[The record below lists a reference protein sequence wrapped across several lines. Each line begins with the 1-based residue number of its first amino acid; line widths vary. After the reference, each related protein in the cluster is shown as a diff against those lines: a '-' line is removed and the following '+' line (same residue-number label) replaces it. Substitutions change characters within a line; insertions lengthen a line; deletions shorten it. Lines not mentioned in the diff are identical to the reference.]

1 MKTLSIASPYE
12 SKPKASTETL
22 TPACEGIFDFLKRSN
37 VEKEVRTD
45 PTRISTEKKSV
56 DQMLLTI
63 KHFVE
68 NPDAYTFH
76 GEKITIKTAIFG
88 DQGPVGTVSSLIS
101 ELEKFVKS
109 FPGEMN
115 KLANQS
121 KTEFNSR
128 AKHCYKLESEFN
140 KIRSEGQNVGE
151 EFVRKHI
158 YPIAN
163 QFIPT
168 GPTLLA
174 EGKLKITP
182 CHVPLL
188 ETELISFDWG
198 KEGRYKEIK
207 SSADAIEVVI
217 PAISPTDGERLFKLL
232 WSFIGKAKFTVPVG
246 STGLVYLK
254 MEEAERCVSN
264 EDGFFLNKGMI
275 RTCTT
280 DDAACLVTQVWG
292 DGIGSS
298 ANDLIDLFNE
308 HIYAV
313 MRTWTIIA
321 LKSLKRN
328 PNVALEE
335 YYDHTPA
342 CEGFV
347 DVIKAGF
354 EKLTGTGDKREKHK
368 LAKDKYGNSTFNP
381 KQQGKKLHE
390 IVSEALAD
398 TYNNPKWVEKYVDN
412 TSSMYEHAEMGYLYA
427 GKRLVKLEDLV
438 GELKKVRGFL
448 DDLRRREQP
457 FIDVRLDVYKKVET
471 ISKIAG
477 SEQRV
482 KLAIELYDKH
492 KDKLES
498 FIGSRIPTSIAK
510 YEAVGCQGPLF
521 VHNPPTY
528 NYYYPSKGK
537 SFEYPIPS
545 KENYK
550 VYIETLNALLKETE
564 DFDNFLQ
571 NDHGFS
577 VPYFEDLPEFIWDD
591 MEGTEYDEY
600 YDKYLSNVGSTQS
613 REELVDFYYSYR
625 NILANITIAVYHLLF
640 NAQKLNP
647 ANEGLV
653 DFFKEMFSSEK
664 SDIKKIVKG
673 TKESEAEVAALI
685 QKTYNN
691 PSWVAKVPETAI
703 PLKGAE
709 FGYLFF
715 AGKQLDSN
723 GVLTKSQ
730 ELFKVADTGVSRL
743 AKNAE
748 VRWKI
753 IQSLQQYDDDYSY
766 KHRVDDKEDMIQK
779 VFGEFTSFF
788 KPMPVIGSQKPWF
801 TPTDYTYL
809 TLAIEPYSEAA
820 KSITKADIIKLR
832 DQVPVVTKELLRM
845 IASLTESAC
854 SGHSPGNEER
864 MLADDEEVFFE
875 ALELEHDRGSMI
887 THALFDG
894 EGGDKEEAGTAPA
907 VALRTAFLLT
917 HVLKAY
923 LTWAFKRA

>member
-37 VEKEVRTD
+37 VEKEVKSN
-45 PTRISTEKKSV
+45 PNRISTEKKSAE
-56 DQMLLTI
+56 QMMLTI
-63 KHFVE
+63 KHYLD
-68 NPDAYTFH
+68 NPDAYSFH
-76 GEKITIKTAIFG
+76 GEKVSINTKIFG
-88 DQGPVGTVSSLIS
+88 GNPGSLNLQAILNQLENFAKSWYRDFQAADRFSNS
-101 ELEKFVKS
+101 ERKVREKHTEALKKEFWELVKTN
-109 FPGEMN
+109 PDDAGAVLYE
-115 KLANQS
+115 
-121 KTEFNSR
+121 T
-128 AKHCYKLESEFN
+128 
-140 KIRSEGQNVGE
+140 KIKGMMGQFTPNGAAA
-151 EFVRKHI
+151 
-158 YPIAN
+158 Y
-163 QFIPT
+163 
-168 GPTLLA
+168 A
-174 EGKLKITP
+174 EGKLKFTE
-182 CHVPLL
+182 CHAALWEYETYKASWGQAYGIGNALYEKVDVTVPALNQS
-188 ETELISFDWG
+188 T
-198 KEGRYKEIK
+198 
-207 SSADAIEVVI
+207 
-217 PAISPTDGERLFKLL
+217 GERLFKILM
-232 WSFIGKAKFTVPVG
+232 SFAQEKNGAFTFPEVDKAFD
-246 STGLVYLK
+246 
-254 MEEAERCVSN
+254 ACDNDDR
-264 EDGFFLNKGMI
+264 FFADKAMH
-275 RTCTT
+275 RTCKGG
-280 DDAACLVTQVWG
+280 DDSWAYSVIWNSDG
-292 DGIGSS
+292 DS
-298 ANDLIDLFNE
+298 AQSLMENYVNHVYDVLYAWVKI
-308 HIYAV
+308 AV
-313 MRTWTIIA
+313 M
-321 LKSLKRN
+321 SLQRN

-347 DVIKAGF
+347 DIIKAGF

-381 KQQGKKLHE
+381 KQQGKKLQE

-438 GELKKVRGFL
+438 SELRKVRGFL

-691 PSWVAKVPETAI
+691 PSWVAKVPETAV

-832 DQVPVVTKELLRM
+832 DQVPAVTKELLRM

>member
-22 TPACEGIFDFLKRSN
+22 TPACEGIFDFMKRSN
-37 VEKEVRTD
+37 VEKEVKSN
-45 PTRISTEKKSV
+45 PNRISTEKKSAE
-56 DQMLLTI
+56 QMMLTI
-63 KHFVE
+63 KHYLD
-68 NPDAYTFH
+68 NPDAYSFH
-76 GEKITIKTAIFG
+76 GEKVSINTKIFG
-88 DQGPVGTVSSLIS
+88 GNPGSLNLQAILNQLENFAKSWYRDFQAADRFSNS
-101 ELEKFVKS
+101 ERKVREKHTEALKKEFWELVKTN
-109 FPGEMN
+109 PDDAGAVLYE
-115 KLANQS
+115 
-121 KTEFNSR
+121 T
-128 AKHCYKLESEFN
+128 
-140 KIRSEGQNVGE
+140 KIKGMMGQFTPNGAAA
-151 EFVRKHI
+151 
-158 YPIAN
+158 Y
-163 QFIPT
+163 
-168 GPTLLA
+168 A
-174 EGKLKITP
+174 EGKLKFTE
-182 CHVPLL
+182 CHAALWEYETYKASWGQAYGIGNALYEKVDVTVPALHQS
-188 ETELISFDWG
+188 T
-198 KEGRYKEIK
+198 
-207 SSADAIEVVI
+207 
-217 PAISPTDGERLFKLL
+217 GERLFKILM
-232 WSFIGKAKFTVPVG
+232 SFAQEKNGAFTFPEVDKAFD
-246 STGLVYLK
+246 
-254 MEEAERCVSN
+254 ACDNDDR
-264 EDGFFLNKGMI
+264 FFADKAMH
-275 RTCTT
+275 RTCKGG
-280 DDAACLVTQVWG
+280 DDSWAYSVIWNSDG
-292 DGIGSS
+292 DS
-298 ANDLIDLFNE
+298 AQSLMENYVNHVYDVLYAWVKI
-308 HIYAV
+308 AV
-313 MRTWTIIA
+313 M
-321 LKSLKRN
+321 SLQRN

-347 DVIKAGF
+347 DIIKAGF

-381 KQQGKKLHE
+381 KQQGKKLQE

-438 GELKKVRGFL
+438 SELRKVRGFL

-625 NILANITIAVYHLLF
+625 NILANVTIAVYHLLF

-691 PSWVAKVPETAI
+691 PSWVAKVPETAV

>member
-37 VEKEVRTD
+37 VEKEVKSN
-45 PTRISTEKKSV
+45 PNRISTEKKSAE
-56 DQMLLTI
+56 QMMLTI
-63 KHFVE
+63 KHYLD
-68 NPDAYTFH
+68 NPDAYSFH
-76 GEKITIKTAIFG
+76 GEKVSINTKIFG
-88 DQGPVGTVSSLIS
+88 GNPGSLNLQAILNQLENFAKSWYRDFQAADRFSNS
-101 ELEKFVKS
+101 ERKVREKHTEALKKEFWELVKTN
-109 FPGEMN
+109 PDDAGAVLYE
-115 KLANQS
+115 
-121 KTEFNSR
+121 T
-128 AKHCYKLESEFN
+128 
-140 KIRSEGQNVGE
+140 KIKGMMGQFTPNGAAA
-151 EFVRKHI
+151 
-158 YPIAN
+158 Y
-163 QFIPT
+163 
-168 GPTLLA
+168 A
-174 EGKLKITP
+174 EGKLKFTE
-182 CHVPLL
+182 CHAALWEYETYKASWGQAYGIGNALYEKVDVTVPALNQS
-188 ETELISFDWG
+188 T
-198 KEGRYKEIK
+198 
-207 SSADAIEVVI
+207 
-217 PAISPTDGERLFKLL
+217 GERLFKILM
-232 WSFIGKAKFTVPVG
+232 SFAQEKNGAFTFPEVDKAFD
-246 STGLVYLK
+246 
-254 MEEAERCVSN
+254 ACDNDDR
-264 EDGFFLNKGMI
+264 FFADKAMH
-275 RTCTT
+275 RTCKGG
-280 DDAACLVTQVWG
+280 DDSWAYSVIWNSDG
-292 DGIGSS
+292 DS
-298 ANDLIDLFNE
+298 AQSLMENYVNHVYDVLYAWVKI
-308 HIYAV
+308 AV
-313 MRTWTIIA
+313 M
-321 LKSLKRN
+321 SLQRN

-347 DVIKAGF
+347 DIIKAGF

-381 KQQGKKLHE
+381 KQQGKKLQE

-438 GELKKVRGFL
+438 SELRKVRGFL

-625 NILANITIAVYHLLF
+625 NILANVTIAVYHLLF

-691 PSWVAKVPETAI
+691 PSWVAKVPETAV

-832 DQVPVVTKELLRM
+832 DQVPAVTKELLRM

>member
-37 VEKEVRTD
+37 VEKEVKSN
-45 PTRISTEKKSV
+45 PNRISTEKKSAE
-56 DQMLLTI
+56 QMMLTI
-63 KHFVE
+63 KHYLD
-68 NPDAYTFH
+68 NPDAYSFH
-76 GEKITIKTAIFG
+76 GEKVSINTKIFG
-88 DQGPVGTVSSLIS
+88 GNPGSLNLQAILNQLENFAKSWYRDFQAADRFSNS
-101 ELEKFVKS
+101 ERKVREKHTEALKKEFWELVKTN
-109 FPGEMN
+109 PDDAGAVLYE
-115 KLANQS
+115 
-121 KTEFNSR
+121 T
-128 AKHCYKLESEFN
+128 
-140 KIRSEGQNVGE
+140 KIKGMMGQFTPNGAAA
-151 EFVRKHI
+151 
-158 YPIAN
+158 Y
-163 QFIPT
+163 
-168 GPTLLA
+168 A
-174 EGKLKITP
+174 EGKLKFTE
-182 CHVPLL
+182 CHAALWEYETYKASWGQAYGIGNALYEKVDVTVPALNQS
-188 ETELISFDWG
+188 T
-198 KEGRYKEIK
+198 
-207 SSADAIEVVI
+207 
-217 PAISPTDGERLFKLL
+217 GERLFKILM
-232 WSFIGKAKFTVPVG
+232 SFAQEKNGTFTFPEVDKAFD
-246 STGLVYLK
+246 
-254 MEEAERCVSN
+254 ACDNDDR
-264 EDGFFLNKGMI
+264 FFADKAMH
-275 RTCTT
+275 RTCKGG
-280 DDAACLVTQVWG
+280 DDSWAYSVIWNSDG
-292 DGIGSS
+292 DS
-298 ANDLIDLFNE
+298 AQSLMENYVNHVYDVLYAWVKI
-308 HIYAV
+308 AV
-313 MRTWTIIA
+313 M
-321 LKSLKRN
+321 SLQRN

-381 KQQGKKLHE
+381 KQQGKKLQE

-438 GELKKVRGFL
+438 SELRKVRGFL

-625 NILANITIAVYHLLF
+625 NILANVTIAVYHLLF

-691 PSWVAKVPETAI
+691 PSWVAKVPETAV

-801 TPTDYTYL
+801 TPTDYAYL

>member
-37 VEKEVRTD
+37 VEKEVKSN
-45 PTRISTEKKSV
+45 PNRISTEKKSAE
-56 DQMLLTI
+56 QMMLTI
-63 KHFVE
+63 KHYLD
-68 NPDAYTFH
+68 NPDAYSFH
-76 GEKITIKTAIFG
+76 GEKVSINTKIFG
-88 DQGPVGTVSSLIS
+88 GNPGSLNLQAILNQLENFAKSWYRDFQAADRFSNS
-101 ELEKFVKS
+101 ERKVREKHTEALKKEFWELVKTN
-109 FPGEMN
+109 PDDAGAVLYE
-115 KLANQS
+115 
-121 KTEFNSR
+121 T
-128 AKHCYKLESEFN
+128 
-140 KIRSEGQNVGE
+140 KIKGMMGQFTPNGAAA
-151 EFVRKHI
+151 
-158 YPIAN
+158 Y
-163 QFIPT
+163 
-168 GPTLLA
+168 A
-174 EGKLKITP
+174 EGKLKFTE
-182 CHVPLL
+182 CHAALWEYETYKASWGQAYGIGNALYEKVDVTVPALNQS
-188 ETELISFDWG
+188 T
-198 KEGRYKEIK
+198 
-207 SSADAIEVVI
+207 
-217 PAISPTDGERLFKLL
+217 GERLFKILM
-232 WSFIGKAKFTVPVG
+232 SFAQEKNGTFTFPEVDKAFD
-246 STGLVYLK
+246 
-254 MEEAERCVSN
+254 ACDNDDR
-264 EDGFFLNKGMI
+264 FFADKAMH
-275 RTCTT
+275 RTCKGG
-280 DDAACLVTQVWG
+280 DDSWAYSVIWNSDG
-292 DGIGSS
+292 DS
-298 ANDLIDLFNE
+298 AQSLMENYVNHVYDVLYAWVKI
-308 HIYAV
+308 AV
-313 MRTWTIIA
+313 M
-321 LKSLKRN
+321 SLQRN

-347 DVIKAGF
+347 DIIKAGF

-381 KQQGKKLHE
+381 KQQGKKLQE

-438 GELKKVRGFL
+438 SELRKVRGFL

-625 NILANITIAVYHLLF
+625 NILANVTIAVYHLLF

-691 PSWVAKVPETAI
+691 PSWVSKVPETAV

>member
-37 VEKEVRTD
+37 VEKEVKSN
-45 PTRISTEKKSV
+45 PNRISTEKKSAE
-56 DQMLLTI
+56 QMMLTI
-63 KHFVE
+63 KHYLD
-68 NPDAYTFH
+68 NPDAYSFH
-76 GEKITIKTAIFG
+76 GEKVSINTKIFG
-88 DQGPVGTVSSLIS
+88 GNPGSLNLQAILNQLENFAKSWYRDFQAADRFSNS
-101 ELEKFVKS
+101 ERKVREKHTEALKKEFWELVKTN
-109 FPGEMN
+109 PDDAGAVLYE
-115 KLANQS
+115 
-121 KTEFNSR
+121 T
-128 AKHCYKLESEFN
+128 
-140 KIRSEGQNVGE
+140 KIKGMMGQFTPNGAAA
-151 EFVRKHI
+151 
-158 YPIAN
+158 Y
-163 QFIPT
+163 
-168 GPTLLA
+168 A
-174 EGKLKITP
+174 EGKLKFTE
-182 CHVPLL
+182 CHAALWEYETYKASWGQAYGIGNALYEKVDVTVPALNQS
-188 ETELISFDWG
+188 T
-198 KEGRYKEIK
+198 
-207 SSADAIEVVI
+207 
-217 PAISPTDGERLFKLL
+217 GERLFKILM
-232 WSFIGKAKFTVPVG
+232 SFAQEKNGAFTFPEVDKAFD
-246 STGLVYLK
+246 
-254 MEEAERCVSN
+254 ACDNDDR
-264 EDGFFLNKGMI
+264 FFADKAMH
-275 RTCTT
+275 RTCKGG
-280 DDAACLVTQVWG
+280 DDSWAYSVIWNSDG
-292 DGIGSS
+292 DS
-298 ANDLIDLFNE
+298 AQSLMENYVNHVYDVLYAWVKI
-308 HIYAV
+308 AV
-313 MRTWTIIA
+313 M
-321 LKSLKRN
+321 SLQRN

-381 KQQGKKLHE
+381 KQQGKKLQE

-492 KDKLES
+492 NDKLES

-625 NILANITIAVYHLLF
+625 NILANVTIAVYHLLF

-691 PSWVAKVPETAI
+691 PSWVAKVPETAV

-907 VALRTAFLLT
+907 VALRTAFLLA

>member
-37 VEKEVRTD
+37 VEKEVKSN
-45 PTRISTEKKSV
+45 PNRISTEKKSAE
-56 DQMLLTI
+56 QMMLTI
-63 KHFVE
+63 KHYLD
-68 NPDAYTFH
+68 NPDAYSFH
-76 GEKITIKTAIFG
+76 GEKVSINTKIFG
-88 DQGPVGTVSSLIS
+88 GNPGSLNLQAILNQLENFAKSWYRDFQAADRFSNS
-101 ELEKFVKS
+101 ERKVREKHTEALKKEFWELVKTN
-109 FPGEMN
+109 PDDAGAVLYE
-115 KLANQS
+115 
-121 KTEFNSR
+121 T
-128 AKHCYKLESEFN
+128 
-140 KIRSEGQNVGE
+140 KIKGMMGQFTPNGAAA
-151 EFVRKHI
+151 
-158 YPIAN
+158 Y
-163 QFIPT
+163 
-168 GPTLLA
+168 A
-174 EGKLKITP
+174 EGKLKFTE
-182 CHVPLL
+182 CHAALWEYETYKASWGQAYGIGNALYEKVDVTVPALNQS
-188 ETELISFDWG
+188 T
-198 KEGRYKEIK
+198 
-207 SSADAIEVVI
+207 
-217 PAISPTDGERLFKLL
+217 GERLFKILM
-232 WSFIGKAKFTVPVG
+232 SFAQEKNGAFTFPEVDKAFD
-246 STGLVYLK
+246 
-254 MEEAERCVSN
+254 ACDNDDR
-264 EDGFFLNKGMI
+264 FFADKAMH
-275 RTCTT
+275 RTCKGG
-280 DDAACLVTQVWG
+280 DDSWAYSVIWNSDG
-292 DGIGSS
+292 DS
-298 ANDLIDLFNE
+298 AQSLMENYVNHVYDVLYAWVKI
-308 HIYAV
+308 AV
-313 MRTWTIIA
+313 M
-321 LKSLKRN
+321 SLQRN

-347 DVIKAGF
+347 DIIKAGF

-381 KQQGKKLHE
+381 KQQGKKLQE

-438 GELKKVRGFL
+438 SELRKVRGFL

-625 NILANITIAVYHLLF
+625 NILANVTIAVYHLLF

-691 PSWVAKVPETAI
+691 PSWVAKVPETAV